1 MKFVF
6 FVSCFLWLFGWQMP
20 VEGQEK
26 LERGRGA
33 MRKGNALFEEKPNE
47 AVAAYRKAMEVAPES
62 KMVKYNLGTALVK
75 TGEMEEARNLLAK
88 VAAGQ
93 GSALQRGHALHN
105 LGNSFMEEQDYGK
118 AIDAYKQS
126 LKLNPQD
133 DETRYNL
140 AYAMLKQ
147 QENEQQQ
154 QDQQQDQQNKDEENK
169 DEQQQ
174 NQDQQQNEEDQQQD
188 QQQQDKQDEQQNK
201 QQQEQQ
207 AQPQQE
213 MSKENMERIL
223 DALRRQEEEVKE
235 DMEKKKVGRPQHSEK
250 NW

>member
-6 FVSCFLWLFGWQMP
+6 FVSCFLWLFAWQMP

-93 GSALQRGHALHN
+93 GSTLQRGHALHN

-147 QENEQQQ
+147 QENEQ
-154 QDQQQDQQNKDEENK
+154 DQQNKDEENK

-174 NQDQQQNEEDQQQD
+174 QQEQQQNEEEQQQD
-188 QQQQDKQDEQQNK
+188 QQQQDQQDEQQNK